1 MGCGSSFS
9 VSPSI
14 ISKENKSG
22 KLSPIISQKRL
33 DNFEPFTLVCL
44 VDDFN
49 DNDQELR
56 SVIDYVRCFDDL
68 EECEQFILNNNTK
81 NEQLFFIVSS
91 QYATNIVSH
100 IHDLTQ
106 MISIYI
112 LQQNRSNIIDDRWTS
127 RYSKVKFHLLF
138 GLLYRQLT
146 VLHYY
151 MRLQSKRF

>member
-9 VSPSI
+9 VLPSI
-14 ISKENKSG
+14 INKENKSG
-22 KLSPIISQKRL
+22 KLPPIISQEKSIKQKRL

-81 NEQLFFIVSS
+81 NDQLFFIVSS

-106 MISIYI
+106 IISIYI
-112 LQQNRSNIIDDRWTS
+112 FQQNRSNIIDDRWTR
-127 RYSKVKFHLLF
+127 RYSKVNI
-138 GLLYRQLT
+138 
-146 VLHYY
+146 
-151 MRLQSKRF
+151 